1 LLQRSDKRE
10 DQIII
15 RGAVA
20 IVTDIN
26 LTSRRY
32 PMIGV
37 MMLTDRSNSS
47 MADLTKIDA
56 GFATIGQGAGPMMVT
71 WRAGLFNK
79 HGLRIDKPRMMGGA
93 KGVVRGL
100 MAGEIQFGNM
110 AAPAPLTSN
119 VKGETDLIFL
129 TGGINQ
135 QFVMGRPG
143 ITNREQLT
151 GKKIGFVGDG
161 GLNDAL
167 VNFIIE
173 KLSSAGIA
181 ALNKKSI
188 PAGGDEQIAALISG
202 RCDAMVIT
210 PPESIDAQRK
220 GCKYLIDFAEYG
232 LNYALGG
239 IAARRDYVE
248 KNPEITRKFIK
259 AYVEGMHRYRTDR
272 EFTVNVQAEYSGIA
286 DRTVAQETYD
296 LTVPGMPAIPYPV
309 VASLQALL
317 DFMSKEIPE
326 AKDADARRFVD
337 ERFVRELEHNGFI
350 GSLTESKI

>member
-1 LLQRSDKRE
+1 
-10 DQIII
+10 
-15 RGAVA
+15 
-20 IVTDIN
+20 
-26 LTSRRY
+26 
-32 PMIGV
+32 
-37 MMLTDRSNSS
+37 
-47 MADLTKIDA
+47 
-56 GFATIGQGAGPMMVT
+56 
-71 WRAGLFNK
+71 
-79 HGLRIDKPRMMGGA
+79 MGGA

-119 VKGETDLIFL
+119 VKGQADLIFL

-173 KLSSAGIA
+173 KLSSAGING
-181 ALNKKSI
+181 LEKKAIS
-188 PAGGDEQIAALISG
+188 AGGDKQIAALISG
-202 RCDAMVIT
+202 TCDAMVIT
-210 PPESIDAQRK
+210 PPESIDAQRR
-220 GCKYLIDFAEYG
+220 GCKYLIDFAEYN
-232 LNYALGG
+232 LNYSLGG

-272 EFTVNVQAEYSGIA
+272 EFTIAVQAEYSGIV
-286 DRTVAQETYD
+286 DRTVAEETYD
-296 LTVPGMPAIPYPV
+296 LTLPGMPAIPYPV

-326 AKDADARRFVD
+326 AKDADARHFVD
-337 ERFVRELEHNGFI
+337 DRFVRELEDNGFI
-350 GSLTESKI
+350 ASLAESEI